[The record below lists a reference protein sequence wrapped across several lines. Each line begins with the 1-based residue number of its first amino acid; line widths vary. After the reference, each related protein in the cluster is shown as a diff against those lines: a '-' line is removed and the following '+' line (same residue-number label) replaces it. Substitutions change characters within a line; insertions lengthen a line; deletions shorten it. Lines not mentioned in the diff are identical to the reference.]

1 VTYVLDAS
9 ALLAWLHGEPGGER
23 VPALLDGASMSA
35 VNWCEVVQKALQRGA
50 NVDGMLDDV
59 REMGLTVEPFT
70 AAQADR
76 AAVLWAQT
84 RQQGLSLGDRACIAL
99 AVELSATALTTDR
112 RWAQLGLDAAIEF
125 LR

>member
-1 VTYVLDAS
+1 
-9 ALLAWLHGEPGGER
+9 
-23 VPALLDGASMSA
+23 
-35 VNWCEVVQKALQRGA
+35 VQESLQRGA
-50 NVDGMLDDV
+50 DVDGMLDDV

-70 AAQADR
+70 ATQADR

-99 AVELSATALTTDR
+99 AVDRAATALTTDR
-112 RWAQLGLDAAIEF
+112 RWAQLGLDVTIEI

>member
-1 VTYVLDAS
+1 MSYVLDAS

-23 VPALLDGASMSA
+23 VPPVLAGAFISA
-35 VNWCEVVQKALQRGA
+35 VNWCEVVQKSLQRGA
-50 NVDGMLDDV
+50 DVDGMLEDV
-59 REMGLTVEPFT
+59 QEMGLTVEPFT

-99 AVELSATALTTDR
+99 AVDREAAALTTDR
-112 RWAQLGLDAAIEF
+112 RWSELGLGVAVEL

>member
-1 VTYVLDAS
+1 MTYVLDAS

-23 VPALLDGASMSA
+23 VPALLDGASVSA

-59 REMGLTVEPFT
+59 REMGLNVEPFT

-99 AVELSATALTTDR
+99 AIELSATALTTDR

>member
-1 VTYVLDAS
+1 MTYVLDAS

-23 VPALLDGASMSA
+23 VPALLDGASVSA

-59 REMGLTVEPFT
+59 REMGLNVEPFT

-76 AAVLWAQT
+76 AAVLWAQS

-99 AVELSATALTTDR
+99 AIELSATALTTDR